1 MATTLKQMSTI
12 LHEQDTSLEAFYNK
26 FDGSEESLLGNQFID
41 EDDIDDDYEL
51 ESGNG
56 NNEAEEKADV
66 TEIEWK
72 N

>member
-26 FDGSEESLLGNQFID
+26 FDGSEEYLLGNQFID

-66 TEIEWK
+66 TEIERK

>member
-1 MATTLKQMSTI
+1 MFTI
-12 LHEQDTSLEAFYNK
+12 LQEQNTSLEVFYNK
-26 FDGSEESLLGNQFID
+26 LDGSEEPFLGNQFID

-66 TEIEWK
+66 TEIERK